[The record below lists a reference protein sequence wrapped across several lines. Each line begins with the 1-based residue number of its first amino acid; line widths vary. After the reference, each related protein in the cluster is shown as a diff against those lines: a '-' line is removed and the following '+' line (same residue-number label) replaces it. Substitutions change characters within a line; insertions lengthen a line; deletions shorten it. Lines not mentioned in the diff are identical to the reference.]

1 MLAARLENLRDL
13 RGAIRRQFALFRAAS
28 CVCLH
33 TRPGARQRRSLRASS
48 RTTLT
53 MGTKTAMTEE
63 RVEHVLAE
71 VHDEFGKI
79 RVLEVADYRFLEFGD
94 AIEQSCVFTAD
105 PSWLE
110 YDYTRAMLIG
120 ALCHE
125 QPESALFLGLG
136 AGTLTQACLKF
147 LALDD
152 VEAIELRPDV
162 PRLAIEY
169 LGLDDD
175 PRLYI
180 RIGDALQ
187 LLDSAESAD
196 LIFVDLYTDVGP
208 GVGHLAWTFLENC
221 QKKLNPGGWLVINQ
235 WATDDGK
242 PLGAALLRGLYHRH
256 YWELPVKEGNV
267 ILLVPSELDQV
278 LDLDALSARAEALA
292 PRLGYSLQSL
302 IKAIRPAT

>member
-1 MLAARLENLRDL
+1 
-13 RGAIRRQFALFRAAS
+13 
-28 CVCLH
+28 
-33 TRPGARQRRSLRASS
+33 
-48 RTTLT
+48 
-53 MGTKTAMTEE
+53 MTVE
-63 RVEHVLAE
+63 RVERVLAR
-71 VHDEFGKI
+71 VQDQYGTI
-79 RVLEVADYRFLEFGD
+79 SVLEVEDYRFLEFGD

-125 QPESALFLGLG
+125 APESALFLGLG

-147 LALDD
+147 LPLED

-180 RIGDALQ
+180 RIGDAME
-187 LLDSAESAD
+187 LLNTAEPAD
-196 LIFVDLYTDVGP
+196 LIFVDLYTDHGP
-208 GVGHLAWTFLENC
+208 NAAHLAWRFLEDC
-221 QKKLNPGGWLVINQ
+221 QKRLQPGGWLIINQ
-235 WATDDGK
+235 WAGDDGK
-242 PLGAALLRGLYHRH
+242 PLGAALLRGLYHHH

-267 ILLVPSELDQV
+267 ILLVPAELDQT
-278 LDLDALSARAEALA
+278 LDLDGLKARAEALA
-292 PRLGYSLQSL
+292 PRLGYSLQPL
-302 IKAIRPAT
+302 ISEIRPAT

>member
-1 MLAARLENLRDL
+1 
-13 RGAIRRQFALFRAAS
+13 
-28 CVCLH
+28 
-33 TRPGARQRRSLRASS
+33 
-48 RTTLT
+48 
-53 MGTKTAMTEE
+53 MTEE
-63 RVEHVLAE
+63 RVEHLLAE
-71 VHDEFGKI
+71 VQDEFGVI

-147 LALDD
+147 LPLED

-180 RIGDALQ
+180 RIGDALE
-187 LLDSAESAD
+187 LLDTAESAD

-208 GVGHLAWTFLENC
+208 GVGHLAWSFLENC
-221 QKKLNPGGWLVINQ
+221 QKRLNPGGWLVINQ

-267 ILLVPSELDQV
+267 ILIVPSELDQE
-278 LDLDALSARAEALA
+278 LDMDGLIARAEALA

-302 IKAIRPAT
+302 IKCIRPAT